1 MTTWSAPATLD
12 ARSCSRRQA
21 RRLSRQFAEVGV
33 DITPERLR
41 HIAMG
46 RPSSE
51 AELIDVNFA
60 LTASQ
65 LLEEKR
71 QAKRGRRQ
79 RHRWTRSLIVIGA
92 VVVALN
98 LLLCLGLV
106 MFVLTQHTSPY

>member
-21 RRLSRQFAEVGV
+21 KRLSRQFAEVGV
-33 DITPERLR
+33 DISPERLR

-65 LLEEKR
+65 LLGEKR
-71 QAKRGRRQ
+71 QSKRGRAQ
-79 RHRWTRSLIVIGA
+79 RRWTHSLIVIGA
-92 VVVALN
+92 IVVALN